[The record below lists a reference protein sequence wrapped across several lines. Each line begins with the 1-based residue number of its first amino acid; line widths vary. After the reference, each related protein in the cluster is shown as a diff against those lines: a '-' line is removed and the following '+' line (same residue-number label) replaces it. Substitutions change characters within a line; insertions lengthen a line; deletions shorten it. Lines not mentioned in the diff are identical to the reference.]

1 MSTFT
6 MTFDTNNADFRN
18 EDGTLHLPAIARILT
33 ETAARMDTYGI
44 EPGWTKNS
52 WIRDLNGN
60 TIGQFIIEEDP
71 LEES

>member
-18 EDGTLHLPAIARILT
+18 EDGTLDLSTIARILT
-33 ETAARMDTYGI
+33 ETAARMDTFGI
-44 EPGWTKNS
+44 EPGWAKETA
-52 WIRDLNGN
+52 IRDFNGN
-60 TIGQFIIEEDP
+60 RVGQFTIDEDP